1 MGREIWLFRWRCGVS
16 SILIIS
22 VIISVNRLKQYT
34 CDLVLVLL
42 PLTSVEDSNTNFL
55 GVSIAT

>member
-1 MGREIWLFRWRCGVS
+1 MGREIWLFRWRFGVS

-22 VIISVNRLKQYT
+22 VIISISRLKQYT

>member
-1 MGREIWLFRWRCGVS
+1 MGREIWLFRWRFGVS

-22 VIISVNRLKQYT
+22 VIISISRLKQYT
-34 CDLVLVLL
+34 CDLVLVLF